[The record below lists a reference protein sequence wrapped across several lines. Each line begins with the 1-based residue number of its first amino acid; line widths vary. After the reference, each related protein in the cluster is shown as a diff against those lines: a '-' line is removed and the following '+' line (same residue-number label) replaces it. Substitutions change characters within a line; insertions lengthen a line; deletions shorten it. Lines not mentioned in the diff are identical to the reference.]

1 MKWSNSIQFI
11 ELPNPSR
18 KNNNSEYCK
27 ISPTLEIIAN
37 EEGEKIEKKK
47 KSEENTYRA
56 SETALSKAHFTTD
69 IYALSAPCYMRPFST
84 CIFLA
89 SFKKSF

>member
-47 KSEENTYRA
+47 KAKKTQIEHPRPPYQRRT
-56 SETALSKAHFTTD
+56 LPLIFTHLVHLVT
-69 IYALSAPCYMRPFST
+69 
-84 CIFLA
+84 
-89 SFKKSF
+89 